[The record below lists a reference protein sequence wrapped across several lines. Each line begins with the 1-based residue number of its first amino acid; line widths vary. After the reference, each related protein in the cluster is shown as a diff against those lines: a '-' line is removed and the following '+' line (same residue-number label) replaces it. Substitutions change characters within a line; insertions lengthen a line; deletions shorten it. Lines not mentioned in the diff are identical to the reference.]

1 MLMPMAMVSREPPEQ
16 LHSIPIPMSAKIL
29 TVSARPRCSTSVSAS
44 LSMQMPRWRSVARAT
59 SAASLFIRANATG
72 MIAAILMSSVLRSGA
87 EAGGKNY
94 NVRNIVFV
102 KSSGGPKEI
111 TILLKAWG
119 AGDQGALNRL
129 TPLVYD
135 ELRRM
140 ARRYMRRERAGNTLQ
155 TTALINEAYLRLVDA
170 QSVDWQD
177 RVHFFAVSAKVM
189 RRILVDA
196 ARARGSAKRGG
207 LVIRVDHSTAVDLDQ
222 IPEVGRSAE
231 LIALDD
237 ALNALAEIDP
247 RKARVIELR
256 FFGGLSVEET
266 GGVLGISPQSVLRD
280 WKLAKVWLIRE
291 MAKGGG
297 RRSADRRE

>member
-1 MLMPMAMVSREPPEQ
+1 M
-16 LHSIPIPMSAKIL
+16 
-29 TVSARPRCSTSVSAS
+29 
-44 LSMQMPRWRSVARAT
+44 
-59 SAASLFIRANATG
+59 
-72 MIAAILMSSVLRSGA
+72 
-87 EAGGKNY
+87 
-94 NVRNIVFV
+94 

-119 AGDQGALNRL
+119 AGDQSALNRL

-140 ARRYMRRERAGNTLQ
+140 ARRYMRKERAGNTLQ

-170 QSVDWQD
+170 QSVGWQD
-177 RVHFFAVSAKVM
+177 RAHFFAVSASIM

-207 LVIRVDHSTAVDLDQ
+207 LAIRVDHSTAVDLDQ

-266 GGVLGISPQSVLRD
+266 GDVLGISPQSVLRD
-280 WKLAKVWLIRE
+280 WKLAKAWLIRE
-291 MAKGGG
+291 MAKEAG
-297 RRSADRRE
+297 A